1 MSKSPSFLA
10 EIQQMAFISYVP
22 QCIIKRK
29 LSGDKNLVVAVV
41 FFYYWHTSYLTTSS
55 HVVVVAAAVAAV
67 ANVPVRLGPLQFPPT
82 LYSSHPTADVAA
94 SR

>member
-1 MSKSPSFLA
+1 MYHSVLLKENF
-10 EIQQMAFISYVP
+10 Q
-22 QCIIKRK
+22 KT
-29 LSGDKNLVVAVV
+29 KNLVVAVV

-55 HVVVVAAAVAAV
+55 HVVVLVAAVVAVV